1 MKAFRVAVCVAV
13 VALAAVLPAGDAV
26 AKASCASGKHPGGE
40 WRSFSGSYDGHR
52 NQTAE
57 DTIGVQEAASL
68 QPVWSFS
75 ANAETGVGT
84 NEITGYP
91 VVADGCIYVGSSTG
105 IQTTGYA
112 FALNADSGEVVWK
125 TEFPHGIYGSMSVHD
140 GKVFA
145 FVSQHGDGEKAG
157 PYVVA
162 MDQETGKV
170 LWKSIVDTQPGADAV
185 SSPVYYK
192 DTIWVGISGTAAE
205 VEGEEDRFE
214 FQGNFVFLDADTG
227 KILEKTWTIPKEQW
241 KKGFAGGAIWST
253 LSIDEKTGYGYAGT
267 GNPFNYDSEHK
278 NTNAVLKIDANPVR
292 ATFGDIVGSYKGDVE
307 EYFPQVGENFSC
319 DEEDPIGFFLAGIE
333 CGRLDVDF
341 GATANIFEI
350 DGKTVVG
357 VGQKSGVYHVMD
369 AKTMK
374 PVWKSVVGVPSMVGG
389 IVGSTAFDGE
399 NIYGPHT
406 VGGYMWS
413 LDGAGTQRWVSPFA
427 DAIHWGPPAT
437 YANGVVYTV
446 DTKGN
451 LVGMDSAT
459 GAQILNYPM
468 LTETAPDSPASWGA
482 AIVARNTVYASVGI
496 GITSAGLNSVPGGYV
511 IAFQPSL

>member
-1 MKAFRVAVCVAV
+1 
-13 VALAAVLPAGDAV
+13 
-26 AKASCASGKHPGGE
+26 
-40 WRSFSGSYDGHR
+40 
-52 NQTAE
+52 
-57 DTIGVQEAASL
+57 
-68 QPVWSFS
+68 
-75 ANAETGVGT
+75 
-84 NEITGYP
+84 
-91 VVADGCIYVGSSTG
+91 
-105 IQTTGYA
+105 
-112 FALNADSGEVVWK
+112 
-125 TEFPHGIYGSMSVHD
+125 
-140 GKVFA
+140 
-145 FVSQHGDGEKAG
+145 
-157 PYVVA
+157 
-162 MDQETGKV
+162 V
-170 LWKSIVDTQPGADAV
+170 LWKTVVDTQPGADAV

-192 DTIWVGISGTAAE
+192 DTVWVGVSGTAAE
-205 VEGEEDRFE
+205 VEGEENRFV

-227 KILEKTWTIPKEQW
+227 KLLEKTWTIPKKQW
-241 KKGFAGGAIWST
+241 KKGYAGGAIWST

-278 NTNAVLKIDANPVR
+278 NTNAVLKIDANPR
-292 ATFGDIVGSYKGDVE
+292 RKTFGDIVGSYKGNVE

-319 DEEDPIGFFLAGIE
+319 DEEDPIGFFMAGAE

-341 GATANIFEI
+341 GATANIFKI

-389 IVGSTAFDGE
+389 IVGSTAFDGK

-413 LDGAGTQRWVSPFA
+413 LDGSGTQRWVSPFA

-446 DTKGN
+446 DFKGN

-468 LTETAPDSPASWGA
+468 LPNTAPDLPMTWGGVS
-482 AIVARNTVYASVGI
+482 VARNTIYATLGV
-496 GITSAGLNSVPGGYV
+496 GITSAGLPSVPSGYV
-511 IAFQPSL
+511 IAFRPLI